1 MLLLSLLSLFIFQI
15 LGVMLP
21 GPDFFMVLRSSL
33 KYGRN
38 PALVVAL
45 GIACGVFIYAS
56 VVVLFLDY
64 MSESF
69 LSIVQWIGL
78 FGGCYLLYIA
88 YHCFKASGSPTSLDD
103 KGNSVQVSKK
113 HLFTTGLG
121 CNLSN
126 PKVIIFFL
134 SLLPLFVMKSSA
146 LWYHLAIIAIM
157 FLTTLIWFS
166 FVASVMGYAR
176 VRSMFARQMPKL
188 EKIFGVILIL
198 FALALFYEFYL
209 HMVSK

>member
-103 KGNSVQVSKK
+103 KGNSVQVSKNTY
-113 HLFTTGLG
+113 LQRVLAVIYQIQRS
-121 CNLSN
+121 LS
-126 PKVIIFFL
+126 
-134 SLLPLFVMKSSA
+134 
-146 LWYHLAIIAIM
+146 
-157 FLTTLIWFS
+157 S
-166 FVASVMGYAR
+166 F
-176 VRSMFARQMPKL
+176 
-188 EKIFGVILIL
+188 
-198 FALALFYEFYL
+198 
-209 HMVSK
+209 